1 MPFIP
6 SRIAAILPIV
16 RSAFAP
22 AASAIGNTRAD
33 LPNSVLNGI
42 PRETNYPVP
51 GVALAGPPAALACLG
66 QYLWPQTERST
77 ATTLPSSSA

>member
-16 RSAFAP
+16 HSAF
-22 AASAIGNTRAD
+22 
-33 LPNSVLNGI
+33 
-42 PRETNYPVP
+42 
-51 GVALAGPPAALACLG
+51 PPAALDCLW
-66 QYLWPQTERST
+66 QYLVPQTERST